1 MLDSI
6 EAQSYTSHMKHQRI
20 FILLLL
26 ICVASAAGCGPGHVG
41 GNEIAFLRDG
51 QLWTIDPDGANAFAV
66 FTDNNTPVVGYS
78 WSPTHQILTFRT
90 LDATFAKTSAAK
102 HLLSNP
108 VTALTGDLPSTLNT
122 IGIDGGSPI
131 PIIFSSPDLRY
142 SNAWWNTA
150 GSRLIYREE
159 ITATTPSPSTV
170 FWWASQNDQP
180 GGIARKLLP
189 NTYSIPSIAP
199 DSSLVL
205 GISKQGIFTSTLNG
219 TNIHYIFHGLLPGHP
234 FFATLERAL
243 WQPAHQHPGIL
254 YAIESPA
261 STRHGSSS
269 NSSIA
274 VELLLNDLHGH
285 TTILAK
291 CACTQ
296 FAWGPDGNHIL
307 YSNGPTFT
315 IYNLIDGSSFAIDAE
330 VGSIPYWSPDNQ
342 SLLLDGLHTLVL
354 IKIKNQQQQLL
365 LHDANT
371 ASIPASQAAP
381 IVDVNALLQ
390 PVANS
395 LWAADSRHFLFSTRE
410 RLFWQGK
417 PLISGRGLYTVALD
431 SHEQLQGTPVLVD
444 SGRDIQ
450 AGWSYEDPNTSFL
463 F

>member
-1 MLDSI
+1 
-6 EAQSYTSHMKHQRI
+6 MKHQRI

-26 ICVASAAGCGPGHVG
+26 IYVASTAGCSPGHVG

-66 FTDNNTPVVGYS
+66 FTDNNTPVVGYG
-78 WSPTHQILTFRT
+78 WSPTHQIFTFRT

-102 HLLSNP
+102 HLFRDP
-108 VTALTGDLPSTLNT
+108 ITALTGDLPSTLNT

-131 PIIFSSPDLRY
+131 PIIFSNPALRY
-142 SNAWWNTA
+142 SNAWWNTV
-150 GSRLIYREE
+150 GNRLIYREE
-159 ITATTPSPSTV
+159 ITAATPSTV

-189 NTYSIPSIAP
+189 NSYSIPSIAP

-219 TNIHYIFHGLLPGHP
+219 TNIHYIYHGTLPGHP

-243 WQPAHQHPGIL
+243 WQPAHQHPAIL
-254 YAIESPA
+254 YAIESLD
-261 STRHGSSS
+261 STQHGSSS
-269 NSSIA
+269 NSSIT

-285 TTILAK
+285 TTTLAK
-291 CACTQ
+291 CGCTQ
-296 FAWGPDGNHIL
+296 FAWAPDGNHIL

-315 IYNLIDGSSFAIDAE
+315 IHNLVDGSSFSIDAE
-330 VGSIPYWSPDNQ
+330 VGSIPYWSPDSQ

-365 LHDANT
+365 LDDANM

-381 IVDVNALLQ
+381 IVDVNTLLQ

-395 LWAADSRHFLFSTRE
+395 LWAADGRHFLFSTRE

-417 PLISGRGLYTVALD
+417 PLVSGRGLYTVTID
-431 SHEQLQGTPVLVD
+431 SHEQLQGTPVIVD
-444 SGRDIQ
+444 AGRDSQ

>member
-6 EAQSYTSHMKHQRI
+6 QAQSYTSHMKHQRI

-26 ICVASAAGCGPGHVG
+26 ICVANAAGCSPGHIG

-108 VTALTGDLPSTLNT
+108 VTALAGDLPSTLNT

-219 TNIHYIFHGLLPGHP
+219 TNIHYIFHGILPGHP

-254 YAIESPA
+254 YAIESSA

-330 VGSIPYWSPDNQ
+330 VGSIPYWSPDSQ

-417 PLISGRGLYTVALD
+417 LLISGRGLYTVALD

-450 AGWSYEDPNTSFL
+450 AGWSYEDPNISFL

>member
-1 MLDSI
+1 
-6 EAQSYTSHMKHQRI
+6 MKHQHI
-20 FILLLL
+20 FMLLLLL
-26 ICVASAAGCGPGHVG
+26 ICVASTASCSPGHVG

-66 FTDNNTPVVGYS
+66 FTDNNAPVVGYG

-90 LDATFAKTSAAK
+90 LDSTFAKTSAAR
-102 HLLSNP
+102 HLPSDP
-108 VTALTGDLPSTLNT
+108 VTALIGDVPSMLNT

-150 GSRLIYREE
+150 GNRLIYREE
-159 ITATTPSPSTV
+159 FTAATPSPSTV
-170 FWWASQNDQP
+170 SWWASQNDQP

-199 DSSLVL
+199 DSSLIL
-205 GISKQGIFTSTLNG
+205 GITKQVIFTSTLNG
-219 TNIHYIFHGLLPGHP
+219 TNIHYIIHGTLPGHP
-234 FFATLERAL
+234 LFATLERAL
-243 WQPAHQHPGIL
+243 WQPAHQPPGIL

-261 STRHGSSS
+261 STQHGSSS
-269 NSSIA
+269 NGSIT
-274 VELLLNDLHGH
+274 VELLLNDLQGH
-285 TTILAK
+285 TTTLAK
-291 CACTQ
+291 CGCTQ
-296 FAWGPDGNHIL
+296 FAWSPDGNHLL

-315 IYNLIDGSSFAIDAE
+315 IHNLIDGSSFSIEAE
-330 VGSIPYWSPDNQ
+330 VGSIPYWSPDSQ

-365 LHDANT
+365 LYDANT
-371 ASIPASQAAP
+371 ASIPASQTAP

-395 LWAADSRHFLFSTRE
+395 LWAADGRHFLFSTRE

-417 PLISGRGLYTVALD
+417 PLVSGRGLYMVTID
-431 SHEQLQGTPVLVD
+431 SHEQIQGTPVLVD
-444 SGRDIQ
+444 SGRDTQ
-450 AGWSYEDPNTSFL
+450 AGWSYEDPNISFL